1 MEAIFIIYAI
11 SWLIFLAI
19 YIGYSLKFKEEAPL
33 WKKFKWYELV
43 LMFLFA
49 PIVLF
54 FFFVS

>member
-19 YIGYSLKFKEEAPL
+19 YIGYSLKFKEESL
-33 WKKFKWYELV
+33 LKKFKWYELV